1 MKRLVPI
8 SFAFL
13 FMALTSEAFSRP
25 SRPSQIPNGGVFS
38 CANCHV
44 NPAGGGDRNVFGSV
58 VESGFLNGMG
68 ASATVNWNAG
78 LAALDSDGDGATN
91 GEELGD
97 PDGDGVPVDGAVVTN
112 PADSASTPPPEGVIR
127 VLSFTIAGQELAG
140 DASNPPVDAGDQEV
154 VIRFAEPVAF
164 ELSEDGSPV
173 FDNLGVGFAPY
184 LGIGEEVT
192 NLSISG
198 DGRTLTATVS
208 LAENTAYQV
217 LVGPTDLGSFDEPQ
231 VYYVGTSELPDVS
244 ITGRAIYPEDLAG
257 RAGEGLAVVVLLD
270 RERYELLQEEG
281 QGFNPAMVKILA
293 EASASRVREEPEAE
307 EDAEIAA
314 LVRMTGIG
322 SGGRYELK
330 FVPDGDYILLATV
343 VLDDGEVLMAGSYG
357 AEDLESGS
365 APLLVEGVSL
375 TDVDVDLFHIGVD
388 IVDAREVTVAGVDV
402 KGGFLYFDD
411 SDGDR
416 VTVSVF
422 PILGSILDLE
432 GNLIEFSDL
441 GVGSVVLVS
450 GLMVVGEIVAFEIR
464 VVSLPPSPEPPSP
477 DFSGNGVVGLE
488 DFFAFAEVYGS
499 VDGDGIY
506 QAKFDLSRNGSI
518 GLEDFFIFAESFGME
533 VGTSSPP
540 PETYTPLAGLRV
552 SNGRVQF
559 LFSSAGN
566 CIKLENTTINGVVYT
581 AHTSKWQRKDG
592 SSWVDISS
600 TEREGLCSYSPTSS
614 GEYRLVSEISV
625 DGVRGKYTSE
635 NTLTVS

>member
-1 MKRLVPI
+1 MYLLNYARTGEQLRRVCQVCHDALRPGGRFVGFNDNVRNPPGGTVSWKKYGLEKSCAPLPKEGDVVLYTVTNDDGRQ
-8 SFAFL
+8 FKFKNFFL
-13 FMALTSEAFSRP
+13 TPETYREAFQAAGFQDFRWVADSL
-25 SRPSQIPNGGVFS
+25 
-38 CANCHV
+38 H
-44 NPAGGGDRNVFGSV
+44 PAQQSNLFWDDF
-58 VESGFLNGMG
+58 M
-68 ASATVNWNAG
+68 
-78 LAALDSDGDGATN
+78 
-91 GEELGD
+91 
-97 PDGDGVPVDGAVVTN
+97 TN
-112 PADSASTPPPEGVIR
+112 PP
-127 VLSFTIAGQELAG
+127 
-140 DASNPPVDAGDQEV
+140 
-154 VIRFAEPVAF
+154 
-164 ELSEDGSPV
+164 
-173 FDNLGVGFAPY
+173 
-184 LGIGEEVT
+184 
-192 NLSISG
+192 
-198 DGRTLTATVS
+198 
-208 LAENTAYQV
+208 V
-217 LVGPTDLGSFDEPQ
+217 LVGPADLGSFDEHQ
-231 VYYVGTSELPDVS
+231 VYYVGTSELPDIS

-270 RERYELLQEEG
+270 RERYELLQEEK
-281 QGFNPAMVKILA
+281 QGFKPALAKILA

-307 EDAEIAA
+307 EDAETAA

-330 FVPDGDYILLATV
+330 FVPDGDYILLANV
-343 VLDDGEVLMAGSYG
+343 VLDDGEILMAGSYG
-357 AEDLESGS
+357 VEDLESGS

-388 IVDAREVTVAGVDV
+388 TVDAREVTVAGVDV

-533 VGTSSPP
+533 VGTS
-540 PETYTPLAGLRV
+540 
-552 SNGRVQF
+552 
-559 LFSSAGN
+559 
-566 CIKLENTTINGVVYT
+566 
-581 AHTSKWQRKDG
+581 
-592 SSWVDISS
+592 
-600 TEREGLCSYSPTSS
+600 
-614 GEYRLVSEISV
+614 
-625 DGVRGKYTSE
+625 
-635 NTLTVS
+635 

>member
-13 FMALTSEAFSRP
+13 FMALTSDAFARP
-25 SRPSQIPNGGVFS
+25 ARPSQIPNGSVFS

-112 PADSASTPPPEGVIR
+112 PADSASTPPPEGVIQ

-140 DASNPPVDAGDQEV
+140 DASNPPVDAGDREV
-154 VIRFAEPVAF
+154 VIRFAEPVA
-164 ELSEDGSPV
+164 

-198 DGRTLTATVS
+198 DGRTLTATVF

-217 LVGPTDLGSFDEPQ
+217 LVGPADPGSFDEHQ

-281 QGFNPAMVKILA
+281 QGFNPAMAKILA
-293 EASASRVREEPEAE
+293 EASASRVQEEPEAE
-307 EDAEIAA
+307 DAETVA

-330 FVPDGDYILLATV
+330 FVPDGDYVLLATV

-357 AEDLESGS
+357 VEDLESGP

-375 TDVDVDLFHIGVD
+375 TDVDVDLFHIVVD
-388 IVDAREVTVAGVDV
+388 TVDAREVTVAGVDV
-402 KGGFLYFDD
+402 EGGFLYFDD

-432 GNLIEFSDL
+432 GNLIELSDL

-464 VVSLPPSPEPPSP
+464 VVSLPPSP

-559 LFSSAGN
+559 LFFSAGN

>member
-8 SFAFL
+8 SFALL
-13 FMALTSEAFSRP
+13 FMALTSDAFARP
-25 SRPSQIPNGGVFS
+25 ARPSQIPNGSVFS

-44 NPAGGGDRNVFGSV
+44 NPAGGGERNVFGSV

-112 PADSASTPPPEGVIR
+112 PADSASTPPPEGVIQ
-127 VLSFTIAGQELAG
+127 VLSFTIADQELAG
-140 DASNPPVDAGDQEV
+140 DASNPPVDAGDREV
-154 VIRFAEPVAF
+154 VIRFAEPVA
-164 ELSEDGSPV
+164 

-198 DGRTLTATVS
+198 DGRTLTATVF

-217 LVGPTDLGSFDEPQ
+217 LVGPADPGSFDEHQ

-244 ITGRAIYPEDLAG
+244 ITGRAIYPEDLAD

-281 QGFNPAMVKILA
+281 QGFNPAMAKILA

-307 EDAEIAA
+307 DAETVA

-330 FVPDGDYILLATV
+330 FVPDGDYVLLATV
-343 VLDDGEVLMAGSYG
+343 VLDDGEVLMVGSYG

-375 TDVDVDLFHIGVD
+375 TDVDVDLFHIVVD
-388 IVDAREVTVAGVDV
+388 TVDAREVTVAGVDV
-402 KGGFLYFDD
+402 EGGFLYFDD

-432 GNLIEFSDL
+432 GNLIELSDL

-464 VVSLPPSPEPPSP
+464 VVSLPPSP

-559 LFSSAGN
+559 LFFSAGN

>member
-1 MKRLVPI
+1 MH
-8 SFAFL
+8 
-13 FMALTSEAFSRP
+13 RP
-25 SRPSQIPNGGVFS
+25 AR
-38 CANCHV
+38 AH
-44 NPAGGGDRNVFGSV
+44 R
-58 VESGFLNGMG
+58 
-68 ASATVNWNAG
+68 NAG
-78 LAALDSDGDGATN
+78 LAALDSDGDGTTN

-112 PADSASTPPPEGVIR
+112 PADSASTPPPEGVIQ
-127 VLSFTIAGQELAG
+127 VLSFAIAGQELVG
-140 DASNPPVDAGDQEV
+140 DASNPPVDAGDREV

-164 ELSEDGSPV
+164 EPSEDGSPV

-198 DGRTLTATVS
+198 DGRTLTATVF

-217 LVGPTDLGSFDEPQ
+217 LVGPTDPGSFDEHQ
-231 VYYVGTSELPDVS
+231 VYYVGTSELPGVS
-244 ITGRAIYPEDLAG
+244 ITGRAIYPEDLAD

-281 QGFNPAMVKILA
+281 QGFNPAMAKILA

-307 EDAEIAA
+307 DAETVA

-330 FVPDGDYILLATV
+330 FVPDGDYVLLATV

-357 AEDLESGS
+357 VEDLESGP

-375 TDVDVDLFHIGVD
+375 TDVDVDLFHIGAD
-388 IVDAREVTVAGVDV
+388 TVDAREVTVAGVDV
-402 KGGFLYFDD
+402 EGGFLYFDD

-432 GNLIEFSDL
+432 GNLIELSDL

-464 VVSLPPSPEPPSP
+464 VVSLILAADFTGDGLVNYDDFWDFVARYGTREGDANYSSRHDLTRDGVV
-477 DFSGNGVVGLE
+477 DFS
-488 DFFAFAEVYGS
+488 DFLKFAEAFGKS
-499 VDGDGIY
+499 V
-506 QAKFDLSRNGSI
+506 
-518 GLEDFFIFAESFGME
+518 
-533 VGTSSPP
+533 
-540 PETYTPLAGLRV
+540 
-552 SNGRVQF
+552 
-559 LFSSAGN
+559 
-566 CIKLENTTINGVVYT
+566 
-581 AHTSKWQRKDG
+581 
-592 SSWVDISS
+592 
-600 TEREGLCSYSPTSS
+600 
-614 GEYRLVSEISV
+614 
-625 DGVRGKYTSE
+625 
-635 NTLTVS
+635 

>member
-8 SFAFL
+8 SFALL
-13 FMALTSEAFSRP
+13 FMALTSDAFSRP
-25 SRPSQIPNGGVFS
+25 GRLSQIPNGSVFS

-44 NPAGGGDRNVFGSV
+44 NPAGGGARNVFGSV

-97 PDGDGVPVDGAVVTN
+97 LDGDGVPVDGAVVTN
-112 PADSASTPPPEGVIR
+112 PGDSASTPPPEGLIQ

-140 DASNPPVDAGDQEV
+140 DASNPPVDAGDREV

-164 ELSEDGSPV
+164 EPSEDGSPV

-198 DGRTLTATVS
+198 DGRTLTATVF

-217 LVGPTDLGSFDEPQ
+217 LVGPADPGSFDEHQ

-257 RAGEGLAVVVLLD
+257 RAGEGLALVVLLD

-281 QGFNPAMVKILA
+281 QGFNPAMAKILA
-293 EASASRVREEPEAE
+293 EASASRVQEEPEAE
-307 EDAEIAA
+307 DAETVA

-330 FVPDGDYILLATV
+330 FVPDGDYILLAAV

-357 AEDLESGS
+357 VEDLESGP

-375 TDVDVDLFHIGVD
+375 TDVDVDLFHIVAD
-388 IVDAREVTVAGVDV
+388 TVDAREVTVAGVDV
-402 KGGFLYFDD
+402 EGGFLYFDD

-416 VTVSVF
+416 VTVSVL
-422 PILGSILDLE
+422 PILTSILDLE
-432 GNLIEFSDL
+432 GNLIELSDL

-450 GLMVVGEIVAFEIR
+450 GLMVVGEIVAFEIQ
-464 VVSLPPSPEPPSP
+464 VVSLPPSP

-533 VGTSSPP
+533 VGT
-540 PETYTPLAGLRV
+540 
-552 SNGRVQF
+552 
-559 LFSSAGN
+559 
-566 CIKLENTTINGVVYT
+566 
-581 AHTSKWQRKDG
+581 
-592 SSWVDISS
+592 
-600 TEREGLCSYSPTSS
+600 
-614 GEYRLVSEISV
+614 
-625 DGVRGKYTSE
+625 
-635 NTLTVS
+635 

>member
-58 VESGFLNGMG
+58 VESGFLNSMG

-127 VLSFTIAGQELAG
+127 VLSFAIAGQELAE
-140 DASNPPVDAGDQEV
+140 DASNPPVDAGGQEV

-164 ELSEDGSPV
+164 EPSEDGSPV
-173 FDNLGVGFAPY
+173 FDNLGVLFAPY

-198 DGRTLTATVS
+198 DGRTLTATVF

-217 LVGPTDLGSFDEPQ
+217 LVGPTDLGSFDEHQ

-244 ITGRAIYPEDLAG
+244 ITGRALYPEDLAG

-270 RERYELLQEEG
+270 RERYELLQEEK
-281 QGFNPAMVKILA
+281 QGFKPALARILA

-307 EDAEIAA
+307 EDAETAA

-330 FVPDGDYILLATV
+330 FVPDGDYILLANV
-343 VLDDGEVLMAGSYG
+343 VLDDGEILMAGSYG

-441 GVGSVVLVS
+441 EVGSVVLVS

-464 VVSLPPSPEPPSP
+464 VVSLPPSPEPRSP

-533 VGTSSPP
+533 VGTS
-540 PETYTPLAGLRV
+540 
-552 SNGRVQF
+552 
-559 LFSSAGN
+559 
-566 CIKLENTTINGVVYT
+566 
-581 AHTSKWQRKDG
+581 
-592 SSWVDISS
+592 
-600 TEREGLCSYSPTSS
+600 
-614 GEYRLVSEISV
+614 
-625 DGVRGKYTSE
+625 
-635 NTLTVS
+635 